1 MDELNI
7 WSIQGDAMP
16 DHSIRV
22 AVMGCGHIGSYAVK
36 AVQLAPDMTLC
47 GILELDCR
55 VEELRCQYPGVPI
68 AETVDELPQKP
79 DVIVLCTPTRSV
91 EGIASGI
98 LAMGISTVDCFDMH
112 GDPFIHLKTTLDP
125 IARTNNCSA
134 VMGAGVD
141 PGISTMIR
149 ALFEIWAPTG
159 LTYVNFGPGMSMGHT
174 VAAKS
179 YKGVADALSITRP
192 GDPGCHKRDLY
203 LVLHPD
209 ADFEMVKEQILADPY
224 FSHDEVRVFQVEDVK
239 PLIDMGHAIHIF
251 RKGGSSGVDNQL
263 LTFDTTFHNPA
274 STAQVLVS
282 AARAA
287 KRLPAGAHTML
298 EIPLGAFLQED
309 ALVSIKRLV

>member
-1 MDELNI
+1 MANN
-7 WSIQGDAMP
+7 P
-16 DHSIRV
+16 IRV

-36 AVQLAPDMTLC
+36 AVQLAPDMVLS

-55 VEELRCQYPGVPI
+55 VDELRCLYPDIPVVENV
-68 AETVDELPQKP
+68 AALPAKP
-79 DVIVLCTPTRSV
+79 DVVVLCTPTRAV
-91 EGIASGI
+91 EAIAVQ
-98 LAMGISTVDCFDMH
+98 LLEQGISTVDCFDMH
-112 GDPFIHLKTTLDP
+112 GDPFIHLKETLDP
-125 IARTNNCSA
+125 AARQGGCAA

-141 PGISTMIR
+141 PGISTMVR

-203 LVLHPD
+203 LQLHPE
-209 ADFEMVKEQILADPY
+209 ADFAEVKAQILADPY
-224 FSHDEVRVFQVEDVK
+224 FSHDDVRVYQVDSVA
-239 PLIDMGHAIHIF
+239 PLVDTGHRIHVF

-263 LTFDTTFHNPA
+263 LTFETTFHNPA

-287 KRLPAGAHTML
+287 KRLPPGAHTML
-298 EIPLGAFLQED
+298 EIPLAAFLQED
-309 ALVSIKRLV
+309 ALPAMRRLV